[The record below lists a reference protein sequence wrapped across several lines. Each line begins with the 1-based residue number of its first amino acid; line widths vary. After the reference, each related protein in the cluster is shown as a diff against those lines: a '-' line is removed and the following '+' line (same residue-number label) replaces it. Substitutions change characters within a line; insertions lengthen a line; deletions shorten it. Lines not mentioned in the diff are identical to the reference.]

1 MVMVPESV
9 LLLDCPPTPSIP
21 STASTSTVSS
31 RSSASAACAGGL
43 PDKVQW
49 LVGFRQGLL
58 TLHQWTRPGPPHT
71 DTGALRTGAGPSLL
85 PSHAAAASALRDS
98 MDVSMFASAPAADGV
113 ADPPIMHGACGAE
126 ASGRVELLWHVQLGS
141 LPLSLAPRGWA
152 RPGCALAVSQG
163 GRAYA
168 VSVSQPNQ
176 RLVAR
181 PLPLRGLAA
190 LSNLVLAGAGSAVTP
205 TAAAGGAAAAA
216 SACAAATGGQEELL
230 VALHT
235 DSSWRIVA
243 LPDDSAACGSAAG
256 SGGWLPHPPAVPSS
270 HAHDLAASAW
280 AAMSGGSGGIS
291 DAAESASVHA
301 IGDGSLARL
310 PLGPDHVLPTRLL
323 VHEPSGSLV
332 ALAQVWARDSGSGA
346 DAGSLIGTS
355 SDEEEAEEDGG
366 RGGSGRAGR
375 WSDFFWE
382 DERAMGRAPVGG
394 SGGAAGPRAGAAGW
408 ARASGEPWARY
419 RSAQSQRPPAD
430 EAEEEGEGPWDEG
443 WVPPVRRSRDWLA
456 LRSARRQRAERQ
468 HRPERGRSCVRVL
481 EPATGTFRLCSRS
494 GFQRLHGLHLT
505 LVEWCKRTG
514 FTFDG

>member
-21 STASTSTVSS
+21 STASTTTVSS
-31 RSSASAACAGGL
+31 RSSASAAYADGL

-58 TLHQWTRPGPPHT
+58 TLHQWTRPGPPQT
-71 DTGALRTGAGPSLL
+71 DTGALCTGAGPSLL
-85 PSHAAAASALRDS
+85 PSAAPRGS
-98 MDVSMFASAPAADGV
+98 MDVGMAAAGMAYRSDMDG
-113 ADPPIMHGACGAE
+113 AD
-126 ASGRVELLWHVQLGS
+126 ASGHVELLWHVQLGS

-152 RPGCALAVSQG
+152 KPGCALAVSQG

-190 LSNLVLAGAGSAVTP
+190 LSNLVLAGAGSAVTS
-205 TAAAGGAAAAA
+205 TAGAGSAAAAA
-216 SACAAATGGQEELL
+216 SARAAATGGQEELL

-256 SGGWLPHPPAVPSS
+256 SGGWLPHPPAVPS

-291 DAAESASVHA
+291 DAVESASVHA
-301 IGDGSLARL
+301 IGDSSLARL

-332 ALAQVWARDSGSGA
+332 ALAQVWTRDSGSGA
-346 DAGSLIGTS
+346 DAGSLMGTS

-366 RGGSGRAGR
+366 RGGAGRAGR

-419 RSAQSQRPPAD
+419 RGAQSQRPPAD

-456 LRSARRQRAERQ
+456 LRSGRRQRAERQ
-468 HRPERGRSCVRVL
+468 HRPERGRSSVRVL
-481 EPATGTFRLCSRS
+481 EPATGTCRLCSRS

-514 FTFDG
+514 FTFDGQGTGAHMRHW